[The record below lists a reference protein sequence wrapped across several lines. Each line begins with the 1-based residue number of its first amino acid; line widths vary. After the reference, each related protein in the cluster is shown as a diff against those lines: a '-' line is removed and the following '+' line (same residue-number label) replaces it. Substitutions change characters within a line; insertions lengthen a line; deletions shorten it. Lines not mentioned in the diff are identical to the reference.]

1 MKKIYLIAGHNL
13 TSDSGAVSENGIREA
28 DLTNYSKSVLDK
40 KFKGLIQPEDYKL
53 IPLTQGKFAKV
64 DNEDFDKV
72 KDINWCYTHGY
83 VKNLNLGYL
92 HRFINNTEQGY
103 LTDHINGDGL
113 DNRKS
118 NLRNCSKIT
127 NGQNSR
133 KRKNTSSKLKGVSLN
148 KNSGLYESYI
158 TKNKKRISLGYF
170 RNEIEAAKAYDKK
183 ATELFGE
190 FARLNNV

>member
-28 DLTNYSKSVLDK
+28 DLTNYSKNILDK
-40 KFKGLIQPEDYKL
+40 KFEGIIQPEEYKL
-53 IPLTQGKFAKV
+53 IPLTQGRFAKV

-83 VKNLNLGYL
+83 AKNLNLGYL
-92 HRFINNTEQGY
+92 HRFINDTEQGY

-158 TKNKKRISLGYF
+158 TKNKKRIGLGYF